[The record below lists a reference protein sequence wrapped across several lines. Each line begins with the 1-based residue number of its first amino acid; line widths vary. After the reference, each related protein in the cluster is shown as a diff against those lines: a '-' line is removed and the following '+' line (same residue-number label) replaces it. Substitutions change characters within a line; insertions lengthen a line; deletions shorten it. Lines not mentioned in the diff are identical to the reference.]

1 MMIYFYC
8 FKKSISELFFFLR
21 VALKLVN
28 FIELNQF
35 LEPIGTGNEM
45 KSWSHARC
53 QFILIMLIYASV
65 DGNLRWTLGE
75 WDKVDFS
82 QNASNSQAV
91 QRVWQVTKRRW
102 DCSVER
108 YALGFL
114 RRSFFT
120 TALGVKNNNNKEEIA
135 RPLREQNLNFFI
147 R

>member
-8 FKKSISELFFFLR
+8 FKKSISEFFFFFTR
-21 VALKLVN
+21 SFETGKLHWTY
-28 FIELNQF
+28 QF
-35 LEPIGTGNEM
+35 LEPIGTGNDM

-75 WDKVDFS
+75 RDKADFS
-82 QNASNSQAV
+82 QNANNSQAV

-120 TALGVKNNNNKEEIA
+120 TALGVKNKNNKEEIT
-135 RPLREQNLNFFI
+135 RPLREQNLNFFP